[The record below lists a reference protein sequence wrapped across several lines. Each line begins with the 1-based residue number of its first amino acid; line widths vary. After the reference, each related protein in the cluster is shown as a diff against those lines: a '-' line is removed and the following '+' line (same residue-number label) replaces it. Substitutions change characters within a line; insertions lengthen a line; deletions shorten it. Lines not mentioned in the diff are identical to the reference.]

1 MNNCRGISALGIV
14 SAPAAI
20 RLARWSR
27 KLPMSMNIFLC
38 ALLLSSALASR
49 ASGQLP
55 QSAAPASQ
63 SQSPPKKAE
72 SLADAARKAKAKKN
86 TPGKVY
92 TDEDLAG
99 LQSGSVSVVGQDGHA
114 PNSPSDATNAT
125 AGAKQN
131 EAGGT
136 GKNSETYWRGKAGKL
151 HDQIAAADQETA
163 KLKEEIKSSGG
174 SGFDA
179 ASGLQ
184 QNVIYINDRNGRL
197 KQLEGKKEKLQE
209 QLNQLQ
215 EEGRKAGAPAGWFR

>member
-1 MNNCRGISALGIV
+1 MNNCRGITALGIV

-20 RLARWSR
+20 RLARRTR
-27 KLPMSMNIFLC
+27 KMPMSMHIFLC

-49 ASGQLP
+49 ASGQAP
-55 QSAAPASQ
+55 PAAPVSQ

-72 SLADAARKAKAKKN
+72 SLGDAARQAKAKKN
-86 TPGKVY
+86 KPGKVY

-99 LQSGSVSVVGQDGHA
+99 LQSGSVSVVGQEGHA
-114 PNSPSDATNAT
+114 TNSPSDATNTSAGVKPSET
-125 AGAKQN
+125 AGA
-131 EAGGT
+131 

-151 HDQIAAADQETA
+151 HDQIAAADQEIA

-197 KQLEGKKEKLQE
+197 KELEGKKEKLQE